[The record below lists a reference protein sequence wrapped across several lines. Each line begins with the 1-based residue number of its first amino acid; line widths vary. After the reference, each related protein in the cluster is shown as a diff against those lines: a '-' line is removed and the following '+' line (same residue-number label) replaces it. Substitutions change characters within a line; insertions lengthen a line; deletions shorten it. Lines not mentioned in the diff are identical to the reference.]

1 MNCDIAAIRQQV
13 PDLLICFIV
22 PQMGWDSGPD
32 SSSTW
37 DVPQVQRERTSQTRT
52 DADRIGKAIRQHST
66 SIMFHYARQHNTSC
80 NLLVPDPVD
89 LEDTR
94 FVRLWCSR

>member
-1 MNCDIAAIRQQV
+1 VNCDIAAIRQQV

-52 DADRIGKAIRQHST
+52 DADRIGKAIRQPLS
-66 SIMFHYARQHNTSC
+66 SIMFHYPSQRNGGC
-80 NLLVPDPVD
+80 NLLGPDPVD
-89 LEDTR
+89 PRVIR
-94 FVRLWCSR
+94 FVQFRRS